1 MDIEK
6 IPERF
11 YIDLAVGVQ
20 SFADVCTLH
29 NLDPDVVEACED
41 DPIFKQ
47 RVGLAEQ
54 AVNDDGRA
62 FKARCRS
69 IVNRSVT
76 RMETLMLD
84 PEIPASTRLDAFKT
98 LAKYGELE
106 PDKQDKQQAQ
116 TGPQLVF
123 NIYGPDGT
131 PMIEQTVQGIVVS
144 DQSDKSELSDQFAA
158 LPAAPAHVVSGF
170 F

>member
-1 MDIEK
+1 MDIEQ

-11 YIDLAVGVQ
+11 YIDLAVGVLP
-20 SFADVCTLH
+20 FADVCMLH
-29 NLDPDVVEACED
+29 NLDPADVEAHEN

-54 AVNDDGRA
+54 SVNDDGRA

-69 IVNRSVT
+69 IVNRSVSK
-76 RMETLMLD
+76 MEVLMSD
-84 PEIPASTRLDAFKT
+84 PETPASTRLDAFKT

-106 PDKQDKQQAQ
+106 PEKRDQNQGPS
-116 TGPQLVF
+116 GPQLVF

-131 PMIEQTVQGIVVS
+131 PMIEQTVQGAVVS
-144 DQSDKSELSDQFAA
+144 EQTPA
-158 LPAAPAHVVSGF
+158 LPPAPVQAVSGF